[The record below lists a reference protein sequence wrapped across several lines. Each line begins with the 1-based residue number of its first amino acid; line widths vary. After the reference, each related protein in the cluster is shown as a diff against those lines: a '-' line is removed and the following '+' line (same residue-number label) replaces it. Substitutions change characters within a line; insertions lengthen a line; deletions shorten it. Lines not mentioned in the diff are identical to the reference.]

1 MKNLTCPV
9 CAKGTMKLNPEK
21 QKQVDEIPMTCRRGC
36 GKTFLSKNLKD
47 HNRECTYTKN
57 GSELIQ
63 KEEKKG

>member
-1 MKNLTCPV
+1 
-9 CAKGTMKLNPEK
+9 MKLNPEK
-21 QKQVDEIPMTCRRGC
+21 QKKVDEIPMTCRRGC